1 MYFGGHG
8 KHNLPPKVINLR
20 DINDDMQT
28 QYIRTATSTFEF
40 KSIVEGTGIVEGV
53 LRYHPFLYDRE
64 TYPSDA
70 LDPRGMHKSVIYS
83 KPRRCFTANSV
94 CNFVAIWWIARK

>member
-1 MYFGGHG
+1 MLQVKLFA
-8 KHNLPPKVINLR
+8 KSQPKLTVNLR

-28 QYIRTATSTFEF
+28 QYIQSAASSFEF
-40 KSIVEGTGIVEGV
+40 KATVEGMGIVEGV

-70 LDPRGMHKSVIYS
+70 NDPRGRWQGYS
-83 KPRRCFTANSV
+83 
-94 CNFVAIWWIARK
+94 NFSG

>member
-1 MYFGGHG
+1 MFYGSRG
-8 KHNLPPKVINLR
+8 KTDQPPKVINLR

-28 QYIRTATSTFEF
+28 QYIRTGTSTFEF
-40 KSIVEGTGIVEGV
+40 KAIVEGTGIVEGV

-70 LDPRGMHKSVIYS
+70 LDPRGTYFKNKVIDYRKCTHKLI
-83 KPRRCFTANSV
+83 
-94 CNFVAIWWIARK
+94 I